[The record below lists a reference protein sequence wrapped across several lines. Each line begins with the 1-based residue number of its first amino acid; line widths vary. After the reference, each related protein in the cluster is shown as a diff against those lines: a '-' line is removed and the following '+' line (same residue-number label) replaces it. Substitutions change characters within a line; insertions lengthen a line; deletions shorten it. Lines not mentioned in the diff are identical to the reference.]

1 MAISG
6 TNSTTLDDLFVNI
19 VAQAR
24 FTAEEQSLMLGLVTQ
39 YNIAGQAGKSVQ
51 IPKYPAITAT
61 ALDEG
66 TAPSDTDVST
76 SSVTVTCA
84 EVGNSVLLTDLAAM
98 GAGNPADELG
108 TVLGNAIAT
117 KIDKDLI
124 ALFSGFSGS
133 VGTVGSAIS
142 VTDLFKAAATLR
154 AAKVTGN
161 LAAVVHPYQA
171 YELKKGLTNTFANPN
186 GGDLQNEAM
195 RNGFV
200 GSIAGIDIYESSN
213 IAVAADL
220 GANGIVGGTGDDADT
235 ANQAVAGIFA
245 PEALAIAMKTEFNL
259 ETQRNAT
266 RRGTELV
273 ATAIYGVAELDD
285 TFGVKCITDG
295 FMS

>member
-24 FTAEEQSLMLGLVTQ
+24 FTAEEQSLMMGLVTQ
-39 YNIAGQAGKSVQ
+39 YNIAGQAGKTVQ
-51 IPKYPAITAT
+51 IPKYPAITAA
-61 ALDEG
+61 ALEEG

-124 ALFSGFSGS
+124 ALFSGFSGAF
-133 VGTVGSAIS
+133 GAAGAEITVA
-142 VTDLFKAAATLR
+142 DLFKAAATLR
-154 AAKVTGN
+154 TNKVTGSM
-161 LAAVVHPYQA
+161 AAVVHPFQA
-171 YELKKGLTNTFANPN
+171 YALKAGLTNTFANPN

-195 RNGFV
+195 RNGYV
-200 GSIAGIDIYESSN
+200 GSIAGIDVYESAN
-213 IAVAADL
+213 VAIDANDDAVAA
-220 GANGIVGGTGDDADT
+220 V
-235 ANQAVAGIFA
+235 FA
-245 PEALAIAMKTEFNL
+245 PEALAIALKSEFNL

-273 ATAIYGVAELDD
+273 ATAVYGVAELDD
-285 TFGVKCITDG
+285 SYGVKITADAAL
-295 FMS
+295 